1 MRKKGENHLVW
12 VKVPLVVTLLVLS
25 QLSIAREERS
35 FNGQL
40 LDAGTETAAIKA
52 YGKYKPSHFS
62 ADKKVVLVSWNSD
75 EGKARFFRSKYNNDF
90 FQLANNYQPQ
100 ANPLYCGIA
109 SSVIVLNTIRAS
121 SGKIPVQLDASVK
134 KPKALGGQ
142 VVPYNLYSQASL
154 LNDTTD
160 KVKPRQIIQLKNISP
175 DDADSADKFDP
186 GLKLEDLKGVLE
198 SYRLAVEKFPA
209 DADIESGA
217 ENFRKKL
224 KAVLAEKQRFIL
236 INYKSDTVGQLGSG
250 HISPVGAYDEQSD
263 SVLVLD
269 VAGYQN
275 PWLWIPVSDLYASMH
290 IKDGKEYRGYLVVSE
305 GYASNK

>member
-1 MRKKGENHLVW
+1 MRKKGEIYLVGM
-12 VKVPLVVTLLVLS
+12 KLLLVVMLFVLS
-25 QLSIAREERS
+25 QLSIAREQRS
-35 FNGQL
+35 FNDQVLEVG
-40 LDAGTETAAIKA
+40 AETAEIKA

-75 EGKARFFRSKYNNDF
+75 EGKARFFRSRYNNDF

-121 SGKIPVQLDASVK
+121 SGKIPVQLEASIK
-134 KPKALGGQ
+134 KPKVLGGQ

-175 DDADSADKFDP
+175 DEQDGTDSFDP
-186 GLKLEDLKGVLE
+186 GLKLEELKGVLE
-198 SYRLAVEKFPA
+198 SYQLSVEKFSA
-209 DADIESGA
+209 ESDIKSGA
-217 ENFRKKL
+217 DKFRKTL
-224 KAVLAEKQRFIL
+224 KTVLAEKERFIL
-236 INYKSDTVGQLGSG
+236 INYKSDMVGQLGSG

-305 GYASNK
+305 GNASN